1 MMTVDA
7 KKILI
12 VDDDSD
18 FLESLHLILIRE
30 NHDVASATNGHDAM
44 TQYREFRPDI
54 VFLDV
59 KMPGIDGYETFLRIR
74 RYDSGAKVVLLSNY
88 ALNDLKYEE
97 AKKQCLAGL
106 INKPIG
112 LAVLK
117 KMIKR
122 HAKQP

>member
-1 MMTVDA
+1 MIDGA

-18 FLESLHLILIRE
+18 FLESLYLILIRE
-30 NHDVASATNGHDAM
+30 NHDVVSATNGHDAL
-44 TQYREFRPDI
+44 TRYREFRPDI

-59 KMPGIDGYETFLRIR
+59 KMPGISGYEAFLRIR
-74 RYDSGAKVVLLSNY
+74 KYDSGAKVVLLSNY
-88 ALNDLKYEE
+88 ALDDLKYEE

-106 INKPIG
+106 INKPID

>member
-1 MMTVDA
+1 MIDGA

-18 FLESLHLILIRE
+18 FLESLYLILIRE
-30 NHDVASATNGHDAM
+30 NHDVVSATNGHDAL
-44 TQYREFRPDI
+44 TRYREFRPDI

-59 KMPGIDGYETFLRIR
+59 KMPGIGGYEAFLRIR
-74 RYDSGAKVVLLSNY
+74 KYDSGAKVVLLSNY
-88 ALNDLKYEE
+88 ALDDLKYEE

-106 INKPIG
+106 INKPID

>member
-1 MMTVDA
+1 MTDDA

-30 NHDVASATNGHDAM
+30 NHDVVSATNGHDAL
-44 TQYREFRPDI
+44 TRYREFRPDI

-59 KMPGIDGYETFLRIR
+59 KMPGIGGYEAFLRIR
-74 RYDSGAKVVLLSNY
+74 KYDSGAKVVLLSNY
-88 ALNDLKYEE
+88 ALDDLKYEE

-106 INKPIG
+106 INKPID